1 MRHALW
7 ASLVVIVISA
17 ASQAAAQN
25 WIQHRPEGAGYVVE
39 MPGEPKISSQ
49 NVPTKLGDI
58 KVYIAVTELGPLAF
72 VTMFSRYPEDY
83 VKSVTAD
90 SILEG
95 GRNGAVANVKGKLRS
110 ESNVTINNFPAR
122 EIVIDAPSG
131 QVMMLR
137 YFLAGTTLA
146 QAIAGGPA
154 GVENNA
160 DVRRFLN
167 SLQSTGGK

>member
-1 MRHALW
+1 MRYALR
-7 ASLVVIVISA
+7 ALVVVTLMSVA
-17 ASQAAAQN
+17 TQAIAQN
-25 WIQHRPEGAGYVVE
+25 WREHRPEGAGYVVE
-39 MPGEPKISSQ
+39 MPTEPKISSQ

-58 KVYIAVTELGPLAF
+58 KVYIAVSEVGPLAF

-83 VKSVTAD
+83 VKSLSAD
-90 SILEG
+90 SILDG
-95 GRNGAVANVKGKLRS
+95 GRNGAVANAKGKLRS
-110 ESNVTINNFPAR
+110 ETAVTISNFPGR

-137 YFLAGTTLA
+137 YFLAGVTLA

-154 GVENNA
+154 GAENNA

-167 SLQSTGGK
+167 SLRSTAAK

>member
-1 MRHALW
+1 MRPALW
-7 ASLVVIVISA
+7 ALLVVIVMSA
-17 ASQAAAQN
+17 ATQAAAQN
-25 WIQHRPEGAGYVVE
+25 WVEHRPEGAGYVVE
-39 MPGEPKISSQ
+39 MPSEPKISSQ

-72 VTMFSRYPEDY
+72 VTMFSRYPEEY
-83 VKSVTAD
+83 VKSVSAD

-110 ESNVTINNFPAR
+110 ETSVTINDFPGR

-146 QAIAGGPA
+146 QAIAGGPP

-167 SLQSTGGK
+167 SLRTTAAK